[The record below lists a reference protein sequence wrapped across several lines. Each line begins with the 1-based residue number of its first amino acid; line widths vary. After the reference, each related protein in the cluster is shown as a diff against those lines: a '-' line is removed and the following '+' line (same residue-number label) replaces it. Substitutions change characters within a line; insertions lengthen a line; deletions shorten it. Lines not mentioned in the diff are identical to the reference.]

1 MTTAPATTHDRFLT
15 VPQLIE
21 RWPVGRT
28 MTYQLIKGAEFPK
41 ALVLL
46 RDRNGQPRFMGHRE
60 VDIVAFEELHS
71 HVVRAQSF
79 SDELVSHCLGTTTVA
94 YTHDQSF
101 RTGADNTIP
110 HSAAAPDYL

>member
-28 MTYQLIKGAEFPK
+28 MTYQLIKGPEFPK

-46 RDRNGQPRFMGHRE
+46 RDRNGQPRSMGYRE
-60 VDIVAFEELHS
+60 VDIVAFEERHMVHASELDLE
-71 HVVRAQSF
+71 VDDTDAEPTLPPAKRAM
-79 SDELVSHCLGTTTVA
+79 
-94 YTHDQSF
+94 
-101 RTGADNTIP
+101 P
-110 HSAAAPDYL
+110 HRKAR